1 MSQEIV
7 AIMEYME
14 KEKGIKRE
22 ILIEAMKAALLAS
35 SRKTFGTARDLRV
48 EIDPKS
54 GKIRAFAKLTVVDK
68 VTNSSEQISIF
79 RGRDIKPDVVVGEL
93 IDVEVTPKD
102 FGRIAAQV
110 FKQTINQTLR
120 GIERKMI
127 FSEFKD
133 RAGGIVTGTVRRFD
147 RSDVVVDL
155 GKFEAIMPSRE
166 RVPTEEYNP
175 GDRIRAYVVAVDD
188 TARGPE
194 IILSRSHPNFVRRL
208 LELEVS
214 EVADKTVEIKSL
226 AREAGYRTKI
236 AVWTHNEKIDPV
248 GACVGIRGARVKN
261 IVRELNNEK
270 IDLFKW
276 SPNIRE
282 LAVEALK
289 PAKLKTL
296 TVDEANHRLK
306 AMVDE
311 ENYSLAL
318 GRKGQNTRLAT
329 KITGWEIDV
338 EKEHTAAENFAE
350 QLTKAA
356 EHMAI
361 DLGIEKSVIE
371 HIMRAGFVSIDA
383 IAEVEEADLIE
394 AVPDLDPATLKNV
407 RQIAAAKSKPAE
419 ASA

>member
-1 MSQEIV
+1 
-7 AIMEYME
+7 
-14 KEKGIKRE
+14 
-22 ILIEAMKAALLAS
+22 
-35 SRKTFGTARDLRV
+35 
-48 EIDPKS
+48 
-54 GKIRAFAKLTVVDK
+54 
-68 VTNSSEQISIF
+68 
-79 RGRDIKPDVVVGEL
+79 
-93 IDVEVTPKD
+93 
-102 FGRIAAQV
+102 
-110 FKQTINQTLR
+110 
-120 GIERKMI
+120 
-127 FSEFKD
+127 
-133 RAGGIVTGTVRRFD
+133 
-147 RSDVVVDL
+147 
-155 GKFEAIMPSRE
+155 
-166 RVPTEEYNP
+166 VPTEEYNP

-311 ENYSLAL
+311 EKYSLAL

-407 RQIAAAKSKPAE
+407 RQIAAAKTKPAE